1 MRRIHGIDKRPLK
14 FYDRQNYTENAMK
27 QPFQISRR
35 SFLHKSAIVAAASG
49 LPLWY
54 LEREAEAQD
63 AAAQPPGPNDR
74 PGIALIGCG
83 GQGQGDAGNASRFGD
98 IVAVCDVDEHHAS
111 SAARKF
117 SKDGKTPDKYSDFR
131 KLLER
136 NDIHAIVQATPDHW
150 HTLINIAAA
159 KAKKDVYGEKPLTL
173 TIAEGRHVINAVR
186 DNKIVFQTGTQQRSS
201 KSFRLACELVRNNRL
216 GKLQEVHV
224 FVPAG
229 IRGGPF
235 QKVPVPEGFDY
246 QFWLG
251 QAPEAEYFTERCF
264 ANFRW
269 WYDYSGGPITDWG
282 AHHNDIARWAIGLDG
297 PVAVEGKITVPAL
310 PDGYTTPGEYEA
322 TLTWANGVKQY
333 VRTTPDDSPYGA
345 VINENGQRNGV
356 KFIGPDGWIWVN
368 RDGISAS
375 DKELLKTPLPD
386 SATRLVVSNDHMRNF
401 FDSVGSRKDPVA
413 PVEAGHRSACVGH
426 LIIIALR
433 TGLKLTWDPD
443 QELFTGEG
451 ADAGNAMR
459 ERPMRA
465 PYNYDFAG

>member
-1 MRRIHGIDKRPLK
+1 MNRP
-14 FYDRQNYTENAMK
+14 
-27 QPFQISRR
+27 PFQISRR
-35 SFLHKSAIVAAASG
+35 SFLHKSTLLAAASG

-54 LEREAEAQD
+54 LEREADAQSAD
-63 AAAQPPGPNDR
+63 AKPPGPNDR

-83 GQGQGDAGNASRFGD
+83 GQGQGDAGNASRFAD
-98 IVAVCDVDEHHAS
+98 IVAVCDVDDRHAS
-111 SAARKF
+111 AAVQKF
-117 SKDGKTPDKYSDFR
+117 SKDGKTVAKYSDFR

-136 NDIHAIVQATPDHW
+136 DDIHAIVQATPDHW

-159 KAKKDVYGEKPLTL
+159 RAKKDVYGEKPLTL

-186 DNKIVFQTGTQQRSS
+186 NNHVIFQTGTQQRSS
-201 KSFRLACELVRNNRL
+201 RSFRLACELVRNNRL
-216 GKLQEVHV
+216 GQLQEVHV

-235 QKVPVPEGFDY
+235 QSVPVPAGFDY

-251 QAPEAEYFTERCF
+251 QAPEAEYFTERCH

-269 WYDYSGGPITDWG
+269 WFDYSGGPVTDWG

-297 PVAVEGKITVPAL
+297 PVAVEGQITLPAL
-310 PDGYTTPGEYEA
+310 PNGYTTPGEFAA

-356 KFIGPDGWIWVN
+356 KFIGPNGWIWVN

-375 DKELLKTPLPD
+375 DKELLKTPLPAD
-386 SATRLVVSNDHMRNF
+386 ATRLVVSNDHMRNF
-401 FDSVGSRKDPVA
+401 FDSVRSRKDPVA
-413 PVEAGHRSACVGH
+413 PVEAGHRSASIGH

-433 TGLKLTWDPD
+433 TGLALTWDPVRE
-443 QELFTGEG
+443 QFTGAG
-451 ADAGNAMR
+451 ADTANGMLA
-459 ERPMRA
+459 RPMRA
-465 PYNYDFAG
+465 PYNYDFVG

>member
-1 MRRIHGIDKRPLK
+1 
-14 FYDRQNYTENAMK
+14 MK
-27 QPFQISRR
+27 HPFQISRR

-54 LEREAEAQD
+54 LEREADAQD
-63 AAAQPPGPNDR
+63 AAAKPPGPNDR

-83 GQGQGDAGNASRFGD
+83 GQGQGDAGNASRFAD
-98 IVAVCDVDEHHAS
+98 VIAVCDVDDRHSS

-117 SKDGKTPDKYSDFR
+117 AKDGKTPDKYSDFR

-136 NDIHAIVQATPDHW
+136 DDIHAIVQACPDHW
-150 HTLINIAAA
+150 HTLVNIAAA

-186 DNKIVFQTGTQQRSS
+186 DNKVIFQTGTQQRSS
-201 KSFRLACELVRNNRL
+201 RSFRLACELVRNNRL

-235 QKVPVPEGFDY
+235 KSVPVPSEFNY

-251 QAPEAEYFTERCF
+251 QAPEAEYFTERCH

-269 WYDYSGGPITDWG
+269 WFDYSGGPITDWG

-375 DKELLKTPLPD
+375 DKELLKTPLPAD
-386 SATRLVVSNDHMRNF
+386 AARLAVSNDHMKNF
-401 FDSVGSRKDPVA
+401 FDSIGSRQDPVA
-413 PVEAGHRSACVGH
+413 PVEAGHRSASVGH

-443 QELFTGEG
+443 QEHFTGEG
-451 ADAGNAMR
+451 ADTANQLI